1 MKLWKKIKTSL
12 VTVVCNEDKNGNDHE
27 GWESYY
33 SNHAERRDKR
43 IRESH
48 R

>member
-12 VTVVCNEDKNGNDHE
+12 IALVCNEDNTGTSEDWKSH
-27 GWESYY
+27 Y
-33 SNHAERRDKR
+33 SNNVERRRKK

>member
-1 MKLWKKIKTSL
+1 MKMWKKIKTSFIAL
-12 VTVVCNEDKNGNDHE
+12 VCNEDNIGTSEDWKSH
-27 GWESYY
+27 Y
-33 SNHAERRDKR
+33 SNNVERRRKK

>member
-1 MKLWKKIKTSL
+1 MKMWKKIKASL
-12 VTVVCNEDKNGNDHE
+12 IALVCNEDNTGTSEDWKSH
-27 GWESYY
+27 Y
-33 SNHAERRDKR
+33 SNNVERRRKK

>member
-1 MKLWKKIKTSL
+1 MKMWKKIKTSL
-12 VTVVCNEDKNGNDHE
+12 IALVCNEDNTGTSEDWKSH
-27 GWESYY
+27 Y
-33 SNHAERRDKR
+33 SNNVERRRKK